1 MDHLKAK
8 VDCRSRLHLHPPLFS
23 NRDFHD
29 FCERCELADIKVPVI
44 AGILSVTSLA
54 CQRRMAE
61 RESQHV

>member
-1 MDHLKAK
+1 M
-8 VDCRSRLHLHPPLFS
+8 HPPLIS

-29 FCERCELADIKVPVI
+29 FCERCELAGVKVPVI